1 MPGAWPKR
9 KTKQNKTPK
18 KTPKPFWSGSYTTE
32 FTLMSQSN
40 YNKQRLQTQL
50 LNISSNYTN
59 QIPLGKMVSQVND
72 TFNAC
77 GPRIPGGP
85 GVPEHLQNVQQQVL
99 SAMLPWRK
107 KANLNEQPWQG
118 ISSCKICIQNHNSP
132 PTACLLPLG
141 EGPQQ
146 MRTAFGPNFEQ
157 RAPG

>member
-1 MPGAWPKR
+1 
-9 KTKQNKTPK
+9 
-18 KTPKPFWSGSYTTE
+18 
-32 FTLMSQSN
+32 MSQSN

-99 SAMLPWRK
+99 SAMLPWKKK
-107 KANLNEQPWQG
+107 KANLNEQP
-118 ISSCKICIQNHNSP
+118 
-132 PTACLLPLG
+132 
-141 EGPQQ
+141 
-146 MRTAFGPNFEQ
+146 
-157 RAPG
+157 